1 MNTFQPVAFLSA
13 ERSNLDRYEN
23 QDRTARLRN
32 RLLQL
37 GLGFEGV
44 TGVYKGTK
52 EVAFMVVTSD
62 FDAMRKLAAEF
73 EQEAIMTS
81 DANRM
86 STLHFASG
94 EKMELGK
101 LRQIDKNDAVLLDNY
116 TIVEYNG
123 KEYFYATSK
132 QT

>member
-1 MNTFQPVAFLSA
+1 MNTFSPIVFISA
-13 ERSNLDRYEN
+13 ELSNLDRYAN
-23 QDRTARLRN
+23 QDRTARMRN
-32 RLLQL
+32 RLLQM

-52 EVAFMVVTSD
+52 EVAFLVVTQD

-101 LRQIDKNDAVLLDNY
+101 LRQIEKDSAILLDNY

-123 KEYFYATSK
+123 KEYYYASSK
-132 QT
+132 QA